1 MDMAEHEEAAGNH
14 PLRVADIGEFGLIGR
29 LRSRL
34 GAARGGAGG
43 AGVVLPNGD
52 DCAGVLFTPGRWVL
66 ATSDMMVEGE
76 HFLRAHATPR
86 QIGRKALAINLSDIA
101 AMGGDPKFA
110 LTSLAVPEDT
120 PVECIE
126 AVYDGLREEG
136 EAFGTEVI
144 GGNVARSPAG
154 IILDVHLLGESDP
167 ERTLRRSG
175 ARPGDV
181 VMVTGTLGD
190 AAAGLRVLL
199 DSEISAPGE
208 TADLPAGERSLVD
221 ALLGPKPR
229 VPEGRAIANARAAT
243 AMIDLSDGLSGDL
256 SHLCEASR
264 AGAVLDAGSI
274 PVSDALRA
282 ISAGWKRDPVDLA
295 LQGGEDYEL
304 LMAVRPEEADDLA
317 ARVLQETGT
326 TLTAIGRFTEKG
338 SGLKILREGREEP
351 LEVTSYDHLRK

>member
-1 MDMAEHEEAAGNH
+1 MDMAEHEEAPGNH

-34 GAARGGAGG
+34 GPARGGAA

-66 ATSDMMVEGE
+66 ATSDILVEGE
-76 HFLRAHATPR
+76 HFLQAHATPR

-120 PVECIE
+120 PVECVE

-136 EAFGTEVI
+136 EAFGTAVI

-208 TADLPAGERSLVD
+208 TADLPAGERSLV
-221 ALLGPKPR
+221 LGPKPR
-229 VPEGRAIANARAAT
+229 VPEGRAIADAGAAT

-264 AGAVLDAGSI
+264 AGAVLDAERI

-295 LQGGEDYEL
+295 LQGGEEYEL

-326 TLTAIGRFTEKG
+326 TLTAIGRFTEEG

-351 LEVTSYDHLRK
+351 LGVTGYDHLRK

>member
-1 MDMAEHEEAAGNH
+1 MHPFSQDSPTTGQAGETEI
-14 PLRVADIGEFGLIGR
+14 LRLIQE
-29 LRSRL
+29 RL
-34 GAARGGAGG
+34 GGASPPTPEGI
-43 AGVVLPNGD
+43 GD
-52 DCAGVLFTPGRWVL
+52 DCATWNPPTDETTLL
-66 ATSDMMVEGE
+66 TSDPVIFGQ
-76 HFLRAHATPR
+76 HFDASHAPDLVGAKLLKR
-86 QIGRKALAINLSDIA
+86 NLSDIA
-101 AMGGDPKFA
+101 AKGGDPKFA

-120 PVECIE
+120 SVEYIE

-136 EAFGTEVI
+136 EAVGTTVS
-144 GGNVARSPAG
+144 GGNVARSPSG

-199 DSEISAPGE
+199 DSEISSPGE

-221 ALLGPKPR
+221 ALLGPQPR
-229 VPEGRAIANARAAT
+229 VPEGRAIAT
-243 AMIDLSDGLSGDL
+243 A
-256 SHLCEASR
+256 ASR
-264 AGAVLDAGSI
+264 ASPASRPPALRVAERI

-282 ISAGWKRDPVDLA
+282 ISSGWDRDPVDLA

-317 ARVLQETGT
+317 ARVRQETRT
-326 TLTAIGRFTEKG
+326 TVTAIGRFTEEG
-338 SGLKILREGREEP
+338 SGLKVLREGREEP
-351 LEVTSYDHLRK
+351 LGITGYAHLRK